1 MNYKKEPLGWIIEED
16 VFDPRRTGKCES
28 IFAQGNGYMNIRCTL
43 EESYVG
49 ERRGAFITGTFNK
62 ALPDEVTE
70 LPNLPDVTEMKILVN
85 GERFAMDAGKVEGY
99 SRTFDLRTG
108 EAVRALD
115 WTSPAG
121 VTLRFSFRRFVSL
134 KNEHLAAFRREV
146 TPLSGDGALVV
157 ESG

>member
-85 GERFAMDAGKVEGY
+85 GGAHRQLDEPRG
-99 SRTFDLRTG
+99 R
-108 EAVRALD
+108 EAALCL
-115 WTSPAG
+115 P
-121 VTLRFSFRRFVSL
+121 
-134 KNEHLAAFRREV
+134 
-146 TPLSGDGALVV
+146 PLCVF
-157 ESG
+157 EK